1 MVKWLTYGLAGN
13 LLLGL
18 SVAAPVEEQKRA
30 ANAPAAVAA
39 KHVLQLSR
47 QLSPRPGLTVG
58 SKFRNL
64 RAFAKAADPQ
74 PAGQDIALP
83 ANLQVEYLLNV
94 TAGGNNY
101 SLIIDTG
108 SSDTWFVKSGFQC
121 YDYLRR
127 KVALANCQFG
137 PEFKGDF
144 PDGAI
149 KDLHFNVS
157 YGNGYNGPNLN
168 GEYGYADLTLAG
180 VTVPK
185 QQIALAT
192 SGYWTGD
199 DVSTGI
205 LGLGM
210 PGLTEAYNTSDPRL
224 DSVTNAISYSP
235 VVSTMSTS
243 LKLPSLFS
251 LGLSRTP
258 ADSFL
263 ALGGVPENVKTGEYT
278 TTPLLTWESQKGGPE
293 YFWYTIQTDQMV
305 WNSSTIS
312 QQTAR
317 SPKAIVDSG
326 TTLNYLPTQIA
337 EAINNAF
344 VPRAVYDQEVGG
356 YVTACNAVPPAFGI
370 KIGGQMIWTDPTNM
384 ILPQVKN
391 RQGKCLTGISDTD
404 EEPYILGDTF
414 MQGLVAVFDVGK
426 LEMRFAKRV

>member
-1 MVKWLTYGLAGN
+1 MVFLTTTLASA
-13 LLLGL
+13 LLLTL
-18 SVAAPVEEQKRA
+18 SLAAPVEEQHSKR
-30 ANAPAAVAA
+30 APAAVAA
-39 KHVLQLSR
+39 HQVLQLSR
-47 QLSPRPGLTVG
+47 QLSTRPNRLTLG

-64 RAFAKAADPQ
+64 RSFAASADPQ
-74 PAGQDIALP
+74 PAGLDVALP
-83 ANLQVEYLLNV
+83 ANQQVEYLLNV

-137 PEFKGDF
+137 PEFKGGF
-144 PDGAI
+144 PGGRI
-149 KDLHFNVS
+149 ENLHFNVS
-157 YGNGYNGPNLN
+157 YGNGYSGPNLN

-199 DVSTGI
+199 DISTGI

-210 PGLTEAYNTSDPRL
+210 PGLTEAYNSSDPRL

-235 VVSTMSTS
+235 VVSTMTS
-243 LKLPSLFS
+243 ALKIPALFS
-251 LGLSRTP
+251 LGLSRKP
-258 ADSFL
+258 EDSFL
-263 ALGGVPENVKTGEYT
+263 ALGGVPANVKTGEYT
-278 TTPLLTWESQKGGPE
+278 TTPLLTWQSQKGGEE
-293 YFWYTIQTDQMV
+293 YFWYTIQTDEMV

-312 QQTAR
+312 QQTSG
-317 SPKAIVDSG
+317 SPRAIVDSG
-326 TTLNYLPTQIA
+326 TTLNYLPYQIA

-344 VPRAVYDQEVGG
+344 VPPAVWDPQVGA
-356 YVTACNAVPPAFGI
+356 YVTNCNATAPSFGI
-370 KIGGQMIWTDPTNM
+370 KIGGQMIWTEPSNM
-384 ILPQVKN
+384 ILPQLKN
-391 RQGKCLTGISDTD
+391 AQGKCLTGIADTD
-404 EEPYILGDTF
+404 QEPYILGDTF